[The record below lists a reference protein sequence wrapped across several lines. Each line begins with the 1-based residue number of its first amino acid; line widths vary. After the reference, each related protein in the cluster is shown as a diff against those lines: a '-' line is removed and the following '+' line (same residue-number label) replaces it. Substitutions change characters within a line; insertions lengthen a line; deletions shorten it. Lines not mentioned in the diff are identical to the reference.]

1 MIGSQ
6 GAKDELIQ
14 FLRETPYGRYKN
26 NCGKDS
32 GEYAHEILGRIQKPQ
47 RQFLINKMAKEE
59 LNQTIQK
66 LVEQGVLREVKSAIT
81 NSPIQLGPNLIKLT
95 EQ

>member
-1 MIGSQ
+1 
-6 GAKDELIQ
+6 
-14 FLRETPYGRYKN
+14 
-26 NCGKDS
+26 
-32 GEYAHEILGRIQKPQ
+32 
-47 RQFLINKMAKEE
+47 MAKEE

-95 EQ
+95 E